1 MSEPAQRELLIARG
15 REVFTQY
22 RRSSAGGMPALTPR
36 PRHLLRLPPTP
47 ATAASPCAAAA
58 ADERLAPPPAAELTE
73 GTRESL
79 LLRAVACADG
89 KLNKE
94 DLTSAV
100 HPAFVEALTIA
111 STLSQEF
118 CEAVHDGVDGQLE
131 RIAHEMSAACKA
143 LQPRA
148 QALLA
153 EHFLL
158 RERELEAAR
167 AADGTRAQL
176 ASNQRK
182 LELYRAQLASAHEER
197 ARGERDRGKRDR
209 DDHGRTASQL
219 FDGAATAATANS
231 EGAEAEAAAARI
243 RQEKEELSASL
254 TAALSQLAEEK
265 EAAELRQVSH
275 SIISICHPIFHI
287 YHRMYEASFTPH
299 FLHLSHPIFPSC
311 QTPSIP

>member
-176 ASNQRK
+176 ARNQRK

-219 FDGAATAATANS
+219 FDGADTAATANS
-231 EGAEAEAAAARI
+231 EGAEAEAARL